1 MPTALYSLV
10 LTTPPDTREVV
21 RWTDPEYDVSTR
33 VHEYGGGSFTVY
45 NNTLYF
51 SRGEDD
57 AIYRQDGP
65 GARPSRLTP
74 ISKKRYADGM
84 YSPKVST
91 DFKGVGKDGAEWL
104 YGKPAGGQFN
114 DFHHFV
120 VVEKLG

>member
-1 MPTALYSLV
+1 M
-10 LTTPPDTREVV
+10 
-21 RWTDPEYDVSTR
+21 STR

-57 AIYRQDGP
+57 AVYLQDGP

-84 YSPKVST
+84 YSSKVST
-91 DFKGVGKDGAEWL
+91 AFKGVGKDGAERVIWKETK
-104 YGKPAGGQFN
+104 GFFN
-114 DFHHFV
+114 GFHHFV
-120 VVEKLG
+120 EVEK